1 MRSPISWRPP
11 ATWPIFRSDD
21 RLLLIVAGAL
31 VGVCSGMA
39 AVALSQALIAVLGWL
54 RPYRAYGWAFILP
67 AVGAALS
74 SLFLNKIMREG
85 AGHGVPEVIYSV
97 SRYGGL
103 MRFRSSFSR
112 LISSCLTIGSGGS
125 AGPEA
130 PIVMSGSAI
139 GSNIARLLGLNDRQ
153 RVALVG
159 CGAAGAIS
167 AIFNAP
173 IAGLIFSM
181 EVILGE
187 WAASNL
193 IPIAIAAVAGTEISH
208 LLQGKQIPFSHHH
221 FDIGKIDIL
230 ACIGLAVF
238 TALASIMLTHAI
250 RMVHHK
256 ADGIQQLPGWLKAAC
271 GGAAVGLIGLYLPMV
286 LGEGYHAIREMIEGQ
301 FAPGIALV
309 CLAGL
314 AKIVATS
321 LTLGSGGSGGIFA
334 PCLVIGSFT
343 GLAYHRFLVYLWPGV
358 EWVQEGCFVLLGMAS
373 LVSGI
378 LQAPLTGIFLIVEIT
393 GGYEVILPLIIVSAI
408 STSLCHY
415 LEPASFY
422 LRDLVERG
430 QLLRPGTD
438 ARVLSDL
445 EVREL
450 LETDCIA
457 VQPDMM
463 LRDFI
468 TIVKQSRRNLFPVE
482 DRQTGQFQ
490 GMIYMDDVRPY
501 LFDSLMYDTVL
512 VGQLMNTEV
521 KTVSPE
527 DDVVEVLERM
537 DAEGLFNMPVVANHR
552 FLGIVSKS
560 TLLDQYRKELM
571 VQTYHLNR

>member
-1 MRSPISWRPP
+1 MRFPNTWRAP
-11 ATWPIFRSDD
+11 ATWYLFRSDD
-21 RLLLIVAGAL
+21 RLLLILAGAI
-31 VGVCSGMA
+31 VGCCSGMA

-54 RPYRAYGWAFILP
+54 HPYRAYGWSFLLP
-67 AVGAALS
+67 AAGAALS
-74 SLFLNKIMREG
+74 SLFLNKIVREG

-103 MRFRSSFSR
+103 IRFRSSFSR

-173 IAGLIFSM
+173 IAGLIFAM

-221 FDIGKIDIL
+221 FNIGSIDII

-238 TALASIMLTHAI
+238 TALASIMLTRAI
-250 RMVHHK
+250 RTVHHK
-256 ADGIQQLPGWLKAAC
+256 ADEIQLPGWLKAGC
-271 GGAAVGLIGLYLPMV
+271 GGCAVGLIGLYLPMV
-286 LGEGYHAIREMIEGQ
+286 LGEGYHAIREMIEGK

-309 CLAGL
+309 FLAVL
-314 AKIVATS
+314 AKIIATA

-334 PCLVIGSFT
+334 PCLVIGSFA
-343 GLAYHRFLVYLWPGV
+343 GLTYHRALVFLWPGV
-358 EWVQEGCFVLLGMAS
+358 DWVQEGCFVLLGMAG

-408 STSLCHY
+408 STSMCHY
-415 LEPASFY
+415 IEPASFY
-422 LRDLVERG
+422 LKDLVEKG

-438 ARVLSDL
+438 ARVLADL

-450 LETDCIA
+450 LETDCIT
-457 VQPDMM
+457 VHTDML
-463 LRDFI
+463 LREFVD
-468 TIVKQSRRNLFPVE
+468 IVKQSRRNLFPVE
-482 DRQTGQFQ
+482 DNHTGQFK
-490 GMIYMDDVRPY
+490 GILYMDDIRPY
-501 LFDSLMYDTVL
+501 LFDPLMYDTVL
-512 VGQLMNTEV
+512 VAQLMNARVE
-521 KTVSPE
+521 TVSPD
-527 DDVVEVLERM
+527 DDVVEVLARM
-537 DAEGLFNMPVVANHR
+537 DANQRFNMPVVANHR
-552 FLGIVSKS
+552 FIGMISKS

>member
-1 MRSPISWRPP
+1 
-11 ATWPIFRSDD
+11 
-21 RLLLIVAGAL
+21 V
-31 VGVCSGMA
+31 A
-39 AVALSQALIAVLGWL
+39 AVVLNQALIAVLGWL
-54 RPYRAYGWAFILP
+54 HPYRDFWWAFLLP
-67 AVGAALS
+67 AGGAALS
-74 SLFLNKIMREG
+74 SLFLNKVMREG

-103 MRFRSSFSR
+103 MRLRSSFSR

-139 GSNIARLLGLNDRQ
+139 GSNIGRLLGLNDRQ
-153 RVALVG
+153 RVTLVG

-173 IAGLIFSM
+173 ISGLIFSM

-193 IPIAIAAVAGTEISH
+193 IPIAIAAVAGTEISY
-208 LLQGKQIPFSHHH
+208 LLQGKQIPFSHHR
-221 FDIGKIDIL
+221 FNIGAIDII
-230 ACIGLAVF
+230 ACIGLAVLA
-238 TALASIMLTHAI
+238 ALASILLTYTI
-250 RMVHHK
+250 RKVHHK
-256 ADGIQQLPGWLKAAC
+256 AGHIRLPGWLKSAF
-271 GGAAVGLIGLYLPMV
+271 GGCLVGLIGLYLPVV
-286 LGEGYHAIREMIEGQ
+286 LGEGYHTIREMMEGQ
-301 FAPGIALV
+301 FTPGIALV
-309 CLAGL
+309 FVAVL
-314 AKIVATS
+314 AKIVATG
-321 LTLGSGGSGGIFA
+321 LTLGSGGSGGVFA
-334 PCLVIGSFT
+334 PCLVIGSFV
-343 GLAYHRFLVYLWPGV
+343 GLTYHRVLVYLWPGID
-358 EWVQEGCFVLLGMAS
+358 WVQEGCFVLLGMAG
-373 LVSGI
+373 LISGI

-408 STSLCHY
+408 STSMCHY

-422 LRDLVERG
+422 LKDLVERG

-438 ARVLSDL
+438 ARVLADL

-450 LETDCIA
+450 LETDCIT
-457 VQPDMM
+457 VHTDML

-468 TIVKQSRRNLFPVE
+468 DIVKQSRRNLFPVE
-482 DRQTGQFQ
+482 DPQTGEFK

-501 LFDSLMYDTVL
+501 LFDPLMYDTVL
-512 VGQLMNTEV
+512 MGQLMDAHADA
-521 KTVSPE
+521 VSPE

-537 DAEGLFNMPVVANHR
+537 DANRLFNMPVVANHR
-552 FLGIVSKS
+552 FIGMVSKS

>member
-1 MRSPISWRPP
+1 MPSPISWRTP
-11 ATWPIFRSDD
+11 ASWYVFRSDD
-21 RLLLIVAGAL
+21 RLLLIFAGAI

-39 AVALSQALIAVLGWL
+39 AVALNQALIAVLHWL
-54 RPYRAYGWAFILP
+54 QPYRSYGWAFLLP

-74 SLFLNKIMREG
+74 SLFLNKIVREG

-103 MRFRSSFSR
+103 IRLRSSFSR

-173 IAGLIFSM
+173 IAGLIFAM

-208 LLQGKQIPFSHHH
+208 LLQGKQIPFSHQE
-221 FDIGKIDIL
+221 FNIGSIDIM
-230 ACIGLAVF
+230 ACIGLALF
-238 TALASIMLTHAI
+238 TALTSIMLTRTI
-250 RMVHHK
+250 RMVHHQS
-256 ADGIQQLPGWLKAAC
+256 DGIKMPAWRKAAS
-271 GGAAVGLIGLYLPMV
+271 GGCAVGLIGIYLPMV
-286 LGEGYHAIREMIEGQ
+286 LGEGYHAIREMIEGR
-301 FAPGIALV
+301 FSSGIGLV
-309 CLAGL
+309 FIAVF
-314 AKIVATS
+314 AKIIATA

-334 PCLVIGSFT
+334 PCLVIGSFA
-343 GLAYHRFLVYLWPGV
+343 GLAYHRVLVYLWPNV
-358 EWVQEGCFVLLGMAS
+358 EWVQEGCFVLLGMAG
-373 LVSGI
+373 LISGI
-378 LQAPLTGIFLIVEIT
+378 LQAPLTGIFLIVDIT
-393 GGYEVILPLIIVSAI
+393 GGYEVILPLLVVSAI
-408 STSLCHY
+408 STSICHY
-415 LEPASFY
+415 LEPTSFY
-422 LRDLVERG
+422 LKDLVEKG

-438 ARVLSDL
+438 ARVLADL

-450 LETDCIA
+450 LETDCIT
-457 VQPDMM
+457 VHSDML
-463 LRDFI
+463 LREFVD
-468 TIVKQSRRNLFPVE
+468 IVKQSRRNLFPVE
-482 DRQTGQFQ
+482 DNQTGQFE
-490 GMIYMDDVRPY
+490 GMIYMDDIRPY
-501 LFDSLMYDTVL
+501 LFDPLMYDTVL
-512 VGQLMNTEV
+512 VGQLMDSRV
-521 KTVSPE
+521 PTVSPD
-527 DDVVEVLERM
+527 DDVPEILARM
-537 DAEGLFNMPVVANHR
+537 DADRLFNMPVVANHR
-552 FLGIVSKS
+552 FIGMISKS

>member
-1 MRSPISWRPP
+1 MRSPKTWRRP
-11 ATWPIFRSDD
+11 ATWHLFRSDD
-21 RLLLIVAGAL
+21 RLLLILAGTV
-31 VGVCSGMA
+31 VGICSGVA
-39 AVALSQALIAVLGWL
+39 AVALNQALIAVLGWL
-54 RPYRAYGWAFILP
+54 RPYRAYGWAFLLP

-103 MRFRSSFSR
+103 MRLRSSFSR

-153 RVALVG
+153 RVTLVG

-173 IAGLIFSM
+173 IAGVIFSM

-187 WAASNL
+187 WAASHL

-208 LLQGKQIPFSHHH
+208 LLQGKQIPFSHHG
-221 FDIGKIDIL
+221 FNIGFIEIL
-230 ACIGLAVF
+230 ACIGLAVLA
-238 TALASIMLTHAI
+238 ALASIMLTHAI
-250 RMVHHK
+250 RVVHHR
-256 ADGIQQLPGWLKAAC
+256 ADRISWPSWLKAA
-271 GGAAVGLIGLYLPMV
+271 GGGCAVGLIGLYLPMV
-286 LGEGYHAIREMIEGQ
+286 LGEGYHAIREMMEGH
-301 FAPGIALV
+301 FAPGIGLV
-309 CLAGL
+309 FLACL
-314 AKIVATS
+314 AKIIATA

-334 PCLVIGSFT
+334 PCLVIGSFV
-343 GLAYHRFLVYLWPGV
+343 GLTYHRALVYLWPGLD
-358 EWVQEGCFVLLGMAS
+358 WVQEGCFVLLGMAG
-373 LVSGI
+373 LISGI

-408 STSLCHY
+408 STSMCHY
-415 LEPASFY
+415 FEPASFY
-422 LRDLVERG
+422 LKDLVEKG
-430 QLLRPGTD
+430 QVLRPGTD
-438 ARVLSDL
+438 ARVLADL

-450 LETDCIA
+450 LETDC
-457 VQPDMM
+457 VSVRSDML
-463 LRDFI
+463 LRDFVD
-468 TIVKQSRRNLFPVE
+468 IVKQSRRNLFPVE
-482 DRQTGQFQ
+482 DHHTGHFQ
-490 GMIYMDDVRPY
+490 GMIYMDHIRPY
-501 LFDSLMYDTVL
+501 LFDPLMYDTVL
-512 VGQLMNTEV
+512 VGQLMDTRV
-521 KTVSPE
+521 KTVAPD
-527 DDVVEVLERM
+527 DDVLEVLERM
-537 DAEGLFNMPVVANHR
+537 DADRLFNMPVVANQR
-552 FLGIVSKS
+552 FIGMVSKS